1 MAPLIVQ
8 VVATVVARVFT
19 GWRDAAR
26 LGLAVMMLF
35 TAASHF
41 SSLRYDM
48 AAMIPPPL
56 TGSLW
61 VIYATGVLEMAGAV
75 GLLTRRFRRPAALCL
90 AALLLAMFPA
100 NVYASLSGVTLN
112 GAAATTLWI
121 RAPLQILWVAMFV
134 RIGMESRTVQSG

>member
-1 MAPLIVQ
+1 
-8 VVATVVARVFT
+8 
-19 GWRDAAR
+19 
-26 LGLAVMMLF
+26 
-35 TAASHF
+35 
-41 SSLRYDM
+41 
-48 AAMIPPPL
+48 
-56 TGSLW
+56 
-61 VIYATGVLEMAGAV
+61 MAGAV